1 MGSNWSKW
9 GKYKIMRNFGSVRG
23 YLPETH
29 WLKEKRLWNMLSRY
43 GAVVVKPSGSSGG
56 QGVCMVTALGSDTYE
71 VQTGRKK
78 SKVTGRKAVYSKVRK
93 YAGKNSIVQKKISLS
108 RVGGRPFDLRV
119 MVQRKRGSTHW
130 EVTGTLA
137 KVAGKGYLI
146 TNTSRSKGYITT
158 IDRALSYA
166 LTRDNAV
173 RARRRIYKAAKAAA
187 CSLDGAFPKQRV
199 MGIDMG
205 VEDSGKVWVIEANF
219 KPALSLFRMLK
230 DKSMLRRIQSY
241 GYRI

>member
-9 GKYKIMRNFGSVRG
+9 GKYKIMRNFRSARG

-29 WLKEKRLWNMLSRY
+29 WLKEERLWHMLSRY
-43 GAVVVKPSGSSGG
+43 GAVVVKPSGGYGG
-56 QGVCMVTALGSDTYE
+56 QGVCMVTALGGDTYE

-78 SKVTGRKAVYSKVRK
+78 STVTGKQAVYSKVRK
-93 YAGKNSIVQKKISLS
+93 YAGKDSIIQKRISLS

-119 MVQRKRGSTHW
+119 MVQRKRGSSSW
-130 EVTGTLA
+130 MVTGELA

-146 TNTSRSKGYITT
+146 TNTNLSKGYVTT
-158 IDRALSYA
+158 ADRALSHA
-166 LTRDNAV
+166 LTRESAE
-173 RARRRIYKAAKAAA
+173 RARRRIHKAAKAAA

-205 VEDSGKVWVIEANF
+205 VEASGRVWIIEANF
-219 KPALSLFRMLK
+219 KPALSLFRKLK
-230 DKSMLRRIQSY
+230 DKSMLRRILSY